1 MASSPQLDRRR
12 LLLGRTAAAPAR
24 PVAGIAADCLAFRGI
39 ACMSCRDACATGAIR
54 FSLARGGA
62 VPRIEQEACNGC
74 ADCVPVC
81 PVSAIAL
88 TAPQDGEAPDA

>member
-1 MASSPQLDRRR
+1 MTSSPQLDRRR
-12 LLLGRTAAAPAR
+12 LLLGRSAAADAPL
-24 PVAGIAADCLAFRGI
+24 VAGIAADCLAFRGI

-62 VPRIEQEACNGC
+62 VPRIEREACNGC

-81 PVSAIAL
+81 PVAAIAL
-88 TAPQDGEAPDA
+88 APLRAGETPDA